1 MLKNTLLLTMTI
13 SAAASFTIPQPAHAQ
28 ISEFKLTAS
37 DGTEINWF
45 GYSVSISGNYVIVG
59 AERDDDNGEAS
70 GSAYIFKRT
79 GTNWVQE
86 AKLHSFDGNTGDFF
100 GVSVS
105 ISGDYAIVGALGDD
119 ENGQASGAAYI
130 FKRTGTNWVQE
141 AKLLPSDGEIGDLFG
156 HSVSISGDYAVVS
169 TFLTDDNGDNSGSAY
184 IFQRTGTIWVQQ
196 AKLLASDGATND
208 YFGWSVSISGDYAVV
223 GAVRDNDNGIDAGSA
238 YVFKR
243 SDTTWVEEAKLL
255 AADGEADDGFGVSVS
270 ISGDYVIVGSVFDD
284 DNGDNSG
291 SAYIFRH
298 SDSSWVQET
307 KLLSSDSDTAAFFGV
322 SVSISEKS
330 VVVGAFLTDDKGD
343 SSGSA
348 YIFSREG
355 SNWVEGA
362 KLLAFD
368 GSASDWF
375 GWSVSIA
382 GDYAVVGAYLDDDN
396 GENSGSAY
404 VYSGIIVGID
414 DENRGLPTEFTLS
427 QNYPNPFNPN
437 TMIEYEL
444 PNQSNVKLI
453 IYNLRGEEVAL
464 LFNGTMPAG
473 NHQVT
478 WNASNFA
485 SGIYFYRLRAGNF
498 VQTKKMVLL
507 R

>member
-1 MLKNTLLLTMTI
+1 MLEKRLLLTLTI
-13 SAAASFTIPQPAHAQ
+13 CTAVSLSISQTAHAQ
-28 ISEFKLTAS
+28 IDEFKLTAS
-37 DGTEINWF
+37 DGSEINWF

-70 GSAYIFKRT
+70 GSAYIFKRS
-79 GTNWVQE
+79 GSDWVQE

-141 AKLLPSDGEIGDLFG
+141 AKLLAPTADIDDLFG
-156 HSVSISGDYAVVS
+156 HAVSISGDYAIAS
-169 TFLTDDNGDNSGSAY
+169 TFLTDDNGENSGSAY
-184 IFQRTGTIWVQQ
+184 VFKRAGTSWVQE
-196 AKLLASDGATND
+196 AKLVASDGATND
-208 YFGWSVSISGDYAVV
+208 YFGWSVSISGDYLVV

-243 SDTTWVEEAKLL
+243 SDTTWVEETKLL
-255 AADGEADDGFGVSVS
+255 AADGAADDGFGVSIS

-298 SDSSWVQET
+298 SDSNWVQEA
-307 KLLSSDSDTAAFFGV
+307 KLHSSDGDTADFFGV

-375 GWSVSIA
+375 GWSVAIA

-404 VYSGIIVGID
+404 VYSGILVGID
-414 DENRGLPTEFTLS
+414 DEKGELPTEFALS

-437 TMIEYEL
+437 TVIKYTL
-444 PNQSNVKLI
+444 PNRSEVKLI

-473 NHQVT
+473 NHRIS
-478 WNASNFA
+478 WDASNFA
-485 SGIYFYRLRAGNF
+485 SGIYFYRLRAGDY
-498 VQTKKMVLL
+498 VQTKKMVFLK
-507 R
+507 